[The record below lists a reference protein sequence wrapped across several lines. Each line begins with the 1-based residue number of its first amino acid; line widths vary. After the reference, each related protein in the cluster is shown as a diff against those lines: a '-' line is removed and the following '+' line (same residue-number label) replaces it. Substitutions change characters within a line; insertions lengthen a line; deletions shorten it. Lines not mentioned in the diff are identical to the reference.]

1 MKTFL
6 KIAAGILG
14 FLVILMIAL
23 NLYFTDERL
32 KNTVMPYVDDAVGR
46 TVNVEQMSLTL
57 FSTFPQPGVSIQK
70 MSVPAETEKD
80 TLLSLDELVVSVELF
95 SLFGDEIS
103 ISEISL
109 QNPKFT
115 YVVNAD
121 SSTNIDFLTATEET
135 ETDTSAATMGI
146 NIPYFNISGGNFG
159 YRDATTNTDLQIDD
173 LNADISLNYADLIKS
188 TIDLNIGGLSA
199 SMDGNSYINSLPL
212 SLQQESTLDLENEQ
226 LTLDNGTFS
235 IRGLALNLS
244 GSLSDWSN
252 NLTADLQFNSSS
264 DNFGEL
270 LRLVPAEYEEY
281 TEGLESRGALALEG
295 TISGPLLGDEL
306 PVFNIDMSVT
316 DGYVKNP
323 DLPQPIENIQLNA
336 KASNDLVSIETLTA
350 QAGENNLSA
359 SGQLEKPLEENG
371 SFSIDFD
378 SDVNLATIR
387 EFYNISQFD
396 IENLGGQLTANG
408 QASGNMDAPEDATFD
423 ATISLSN
430 GLLKYA
436 EVAKPIEN
444 ISVDAKA
451 NQSVITI
458 NNMEL
463 QAAANTFSM
472 NGSINNPMQETQRSV
487 DLTTD
492 LNFNLATIK
501 DFYPIDEDTLTMRG
515 QLTANARLQGN
526 ANQIENAVQ
535 SGTITLKDGFI
546 SHKSLGKPIENLT
559 LESSLN
565 GPTLSISQASFVS
578 GDNNLGVSGSISNY
592 LSDDRTVD
600 ITLTGKAALN
610 QIKDYYELE
619 PTITE
624 LSGMTDLNLT
634 VQGTPADPQNMQFN
648 GQFTA
653 QDINMDG
660 EAFVQPVTNLNGK
673 LTLSPSSVDLEQF
686 SFNIGSSDI
695 ALSGSLNDYM
705 EYLKTEEDRSTTPH
719 LTGSYKSELL
729 NLDELID
736 WSDTTETTE
745 PIPIHLPDLTSSI
758 SAEINKMIVTGVSMT
773 NLTAEASTDPK
784 EIILE
789 QASVNLFDGE
799 ANGSFTWEV
808 PNPERTMI
816 TFNGH
821 LDSLQASAF
830 FNEFQVLGKESK
842 FHKYVSG
849 AFSAD
854 VKYFSELNEFLE
866 PVIKTSTM
874 DGNFGMTNS
883 RIQGHPIQQRLAS
896 LFNAKEFNNVGLDEF
911 NSTYSLKNSVFTIN
925 DLTMT
930 SDDIGMELNGTQHMV
945 KGTINYQTKLL
956 LPGRFKKGISSVITS
971 RATEALTQENGTIMV
986 PLRITG
992 TQEDPKINPD
1002 KEVIEPIVK
1011 DYLKNK
1017 AGNVLKGLFNN
1028 N

>member
-6 KIAAGILG
+6 KIAGGILG
-14 FLVILMIAL
+14 ILVILVIAL

-57 FSTFPQPGVSIQK
+57 FSTFPRPGLSIQK
-70 MSVPAETEKD
+70 MSIPGEVEKD

-95 SLFGDEIS
+95 SLLGDQIG

-109 QNPKFT
+109 KNPQFT
-115 YVVNAD
+115 YTVNAD
-121 SSTNIDFLTATEET
+121 STTNIDFLMAE
-135 ETDTSAATMGI
+135 ETDTDTTAGTMGI

-159 YRDATTNTDLQIDD
+159 YRDATTDTDVQIDD
-173 LNADISLNYADLIKS
+173 LNADITLSYADLIKS
-188 TIDLNIGGLSA
+188 TVDLNIGGLSA
-199 SMDGNSYINSLPL
+199 SMGESSYLNKLPL
-212 SLQQESTLDLENEQ
+212 SLQQESTLDPEKEQ
-226 LTLDNGTFS
+226 LTLDSGTFS

-252 NLTADLQFNSSS
+252 NLAADLQFNSSS

-281 TEGLESRGALALEG
+281 TEGLESDGALTLEG
-295 TISGPLLGDEL
+295 AVSGPLLGEEL

-316 DGYVKNP
+316 DGYAKNP
-323 DLPQPIENIQLNA
+323 DLPQPIENIQLKAN
-336 KASNDLVSIETLTA
+336 ASNDLVSIETLTA
-350 QAGENNLSA
+350 QAGENDLSA
-359 SGQLEKPLEENG
+359 SGQLENPLEDDG
-371 SFSIDFD
+371 TFSLTFD
-378 SDVNLATIR
+378 SDVNLATIN
-387 EFYNISQFD
+387 EFYDISQFD
-396 IENLGGQLTANG
+396 IENLGGQLTTNG
-408 QASGNMDAPEDATFD
+408 QASGNMAAPEEATFD

-444 ISVDAKA
+444 ISIDAKA

-472 NGSINNPMQETQRSV
+472 NGSVNEPMNDNQRSV

-492 LNFNLATIK
+492 LNFDLATIK

-515 QLTANARLQGN
+515 QLTANARLQGK
-526 ANQIENAVQ
+526 ADQIENAVQ
-535 SGTITLKDGFI
+535 SGTISLKDGFI
-546 SHKSLGKPIENLT
+546 SHKSLGKPIENIA

-565 GPTLSISQASFVS
+565 GPTLSIANASFTT
-578 GDNNLGVSGSISNY
+578 GDNNLGIKGNIQNY

-600 ITLTGKAALN
+600 ITTTGKAALN

-624 LSGMTDLNLT
+624 LEGMADLNLQ
-634 VQGTPADPQNMQFN
+634 VKGAPANPQNMQFS

-653 QDINMDG
+653 QNINMDG
-660 EAFVQPVTNLNGK
+660 EAFVQAVTNMNGK
-673 LTLSPSSVDLEQF
+673 LNLSPSSVDLEQF

-695 ALSGSLNDYM
+695 ALSGSLSDYM
-705 EYLKTEEDRSTTPH
+705 EYLKTEENRNTIPR

-736 WSDTTETTE
+736 WSDTTDTE
-745 PIPIHLPDLTSSI
+745 PIPIHLPDLTSSV
-758 SAEINKMIVTGVSMT
+758 SAEINEMIVTGVSMT
-773 NLTAEASTDPK
+773 NLTGEASTNPE
-784 EIILE
+784 EIVIE

-799 ANGSFTWEV
+799 ATGSFTWEV
-808 PNPERTMI
+808 PDPERTLI
-816 TFNGH
+816 TFNGN
-821 LDSLQASAF
+821 LDNLQAAAF
-830 FNEFQVLGKESK
+830 FNGFQVLGKDSK
-842 FHKYVSG
+842 FHEYVSG
-849 AFSAD
+849 AFNA
-854 VKYFSELNEFLE
+854 KIEYFSELNEFLE
-866 PVIKTSTM
+866 PVIETSTM

-883 RIQGHPIQQRLAS
+883 RIQGHPIQEQLAS

-925 DLTMT
+925 NLQMT
-930 SDDIGMELNGTQHMV
+930 SDDIGLELNGTQHMV
-945 KGTINYQTKLL
+945 EGNINYKTQLF
-956 LPGRFKKGISSVITS
+956 LPGRFKKGIASVISS
-971 RATEALTQENGTIMV
+971 RAVEALTQDNGTIMV

-992 TQEDPKINPD
+992 TQEEPSIRPD
-1002 KEVIEPIVK
+1002 KEAIEPIVK
-1011 DYLKNK
+1011 DFLKDKGKN
-1017 AGNVLKGLFNN
+1017 LIKGLFNN